1 MVERCFMVEAMV
13 AMVWRGFVGD
23 GFIRLLIGF
32 LLKIN
37 QQCKR
42 KRRGRGRGKKIEVK
56 EVGGDIG
63 GGKQIE
69 EDGEREVGG
78 GAMVARG
85 EGWEC
90 WKY

>member
-42 KRRGRGRGKKIEVK
+42 KRGE
-56 EVGGDIG
+56 G
-63 GGKQIE
+63 GG
-69 EDGEREVGG
+69 GERKL
-78 GAMVARG
+78 R
-85 EGWEC
+85 
-90 WKY
+90 